1 MRLPTRVFG
10 KGDKMRLADILDI
23 KCVMVPL
30 KALEKNQAITELI
43 DLLDRAG
50 RLDDYDTALKAVM
63 QRESVR
69 STGVGQGF
77 AIPHGKSSAVDQ
89 LVMAVGKTSEPIDF
103 ESIDKKPVDIIFLL
117 ISPLDK
123 TGPHIQALAGISRLM
138 TDLPTRSRIDECS
151 TAEQLYKL
159 VTEFDK

>member
-10 KGDKMRLADILDI
+10 KGDKMRLVDILDI

>member
-1 MRLPTRVFG
+1 MRVFG
-10 KGDKMRLADILDI
+10 KGNKMRFADILDI
-23 KCVMVPL
+23 ECVKVPL
-30 KALEKNQAITELI
+30 KALEKHHAITELI
-43 DLLDRAG
+43 DLLNQAG
-50 RLDDYDTALKAVM
+50 RLNDYDIAFKAVM

-77 AIPHGKSSAVDQ
+77 AIPHGKSSAVDN
-89 LVMAVGKTSEPIDF
+89 LVMAAGKTSEPIDF

-138 TDLPTRSRIDECS
+138 TDLPTRSLIDECS

-159 VTEFDK
+159 ITDFDK